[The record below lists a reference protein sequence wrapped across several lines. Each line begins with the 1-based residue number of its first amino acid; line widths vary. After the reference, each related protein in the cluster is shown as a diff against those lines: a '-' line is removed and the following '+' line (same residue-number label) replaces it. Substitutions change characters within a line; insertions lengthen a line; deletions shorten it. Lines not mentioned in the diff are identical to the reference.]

1 MTDKKS
7 IVSPEKLAKLKEIIS
22 IDADANGGS
31 ASYYQLPPNS
41 TELKH
46 LMEHLGM
53 GYSRANMFKALWRMG
68 RKGGVDVEY
77 DINKILYYAISLYE
91 SYHRGEKL

>member
-1 MTDKKS
+1 M
-7 IVSPEKLAKLKEIIS
+7 IVKPEQLEQLKQVIAN
-22 IDADANGGS
+22 DADTNGGS
-31 ASYYQLPPNS
+31 ASYYQLPPHA

-53 GYSRANMFKALWRMG
+53 GYSRANIFKALWRLG
-68 RKGGVDVEY
+68 RKKGVDVEY